1 MATTYI
7 HFTEEQKDQARRT
20 DLRSFLRG
28 QGEKV
33 ERSGSEYKWNHGG
46 EKITIRGNLWF
57 NQYEPDSGGGDA
69 IAFAREFYGLDFPEA
84 VKFLLEQQGVVILP
98 QKDVPA
104 KEKKPFAL
112 PTKNEDMRRVYAYL
126 LKARFLDRE
135 VVNAFVQDGLLYEDS
150 EYHNAVFVGVD
161 ENGSARH
168 AHKRGTYSDSGFK
181 GNVDSS
187 NPDYSFHHIGKS
199 NRLYVFEA
207 PIDMLSYISL
217 HKENWQ
223 EHSYVALCSTATYGA
238 MHILKSNPQID
249 TVITCLDHDSAGIEG
264 NYRLKEEILRLGAY
278 TVIAEQPRFKD
289 WNEGLK
295 SEHGLEPIPG
305 TEHPGL
311 QQMQGLCKDLSS
323 TFTGCKCLKYPLDEL
338 QKRHCRIRE
347 LKQNDW
353 EELFMQSYEMAGIA
367 FLLGQKQFASLEKSY
382 TAEQYGKILFRLY
395 APHHDKIGYKARISE
410 IGDRL
415 GEIRQ
420 AFQKNEILPES
431 AQMEQI
437 KNTLSLSVD
446 CLRLYA
452 YVEREQL
459 EMQRR
464 ESSCQNESLSMAMQQ

>member
-7 HFTEEQKDQARRT
+7 HVTEEQKDQARRT
-20 DLRSFLRG
+20 DLRSFLLG

-57 NQYEPDSGGGDA
+57 NQYNPEGGDA

-84 VKFLLEQQGVVILP
+84 VKFLLEQQGVVVLP
-98 QKDVPA
+98 QKDAPA

-112 PTKNEDMRRVYAYL
+112 PEKNEDMRRVYAYL
-126 LKARFLDRE
+126 LKGRFLDRE
-135 VVNAFVQDGLLYEDS
+135 VVNAFVRAGLLYEDA

-161 ENGSARH
+161 ENGIARH

-187 NPDYSFHHIGKS
+187 NPDYSFHYIGKS

-238 MHILKSNPQID
+238 THILKMNPQID
-249 TVITCLDHDSAGIEG
+249 TVVTCLDHDSAGIEG
-264 NYRLKEEILRLGAY
+264 NYRLKEEILRLGTY
-278 TVIAEQPRFKD
+278 TVRAEQPRFKD

-295 SEHGLEPIPG
+295 SAHGLEAIPG

-311 QQMQGLCKDLSS
+311 VRMKTLCQ
-323 TFTGCKCLKYPLDEL
+323 EL
-338 QKRHCRIRE
+338 
-347 LKQNDW
+347 
-353 EELFMQSYEMAGIA
+353 AIA
-367 FLLGQKQFASLEKSY
+367 FA
-382 TAEQYGKILFRLY
+382 
-395 APHHDKIGYKARISE
+395 
-410 IGDRL
+410 GD
-415 GEIRQ
+415 
-420 AFQKNEILPES
+420 
-431 AQMEQI
+431 
-437 KNTLSLSVD
+437 
-446 CLRLYA
+446 
-452 YVEREQL
+452 
-459 EMQRR
+459 
-464 ESSCQNESLSMAMQQ
+464 

>member
-20 DLRSFLRG
+20 DLRSFLLG

-112 PTKNEDMRRVYAYL
+112 PAKNEDMRRVYAYL

-135 VVNAFVQDGLLYEDS
+135 VVNAFVRAGLLYEDS

-161 ENGSARH
+161 ENGIARH

-187 NPDYSFHHIGKS
+187 NPDYSFHYIGKS

-207 PIDMLSYISL
+207 PIDMLSYLSL

-238 MHILKSNPQID
+238 MHILKANPQID

-311 QQMQGLCKDLSS
+311 QRMQGLCKDLSS

-464 ESSCQNESLSMAMQQ
+464 ESSCQNESSSMAMQQ

>member
-7 HFTEEQKDQARRT
+7 HFTEEQKDQARHT
-20 DLRSFLRG
+20 DLRSFLLG

-69 IAFAREFYGLDFPEA
+69 IAFVREFYGLDFPEA
-84 VKFLLEQQGVVILP
+84 VQFLLKQQGVAILP
-98 QKDVPA
+98 QKNIPE

-112 PTKNEDMRRVYAYL
+112 PKKNEDMRRVYAYL

-135 VVNAFVQDGLLYEDS
+135 IVNAFVRSGLLYEDA

-161 ENGSARH
+161 ENGIARH

-207 PIDMLSYISL
+207 PIDMLSYLSL

-238 MHILKSNPQID
+238 MHILKANPQID

-264 NYRLKEEILRLGAY
+264 NYRLKEQILRLGAY
-278 TVIAEQPRFKD
+278 
-289 WNEGLK
+289 G
-295 SEHGLEPIPG
+295 
-305 TEHPGL
+305 
-311 QQMQGLCKDLSS
+311 
-323 TFTGCKCLKYPLDEL
+323 EL
-338 QKRHCRIRE
+338 AYRYGIE
-347 LKQNDW
+347 DILTLLKQ
-353 EELFMQSYEMAGIA
+353 
-367 FLLGQKQFASLEKSY
+367 
-382 TAEQYGKILFRLY
+382 
-395 APHHDKIGYKARISE
+395 
-410 IGDRL
+410 
-415 GEIRQ
+415 
-420 AFQKNEILPES
+420 
-431 AQMEQI
+431 
-437 KNTLSLSVD
+437 
-446 CLRLYA
+446 
-452 YVEREQL
+452 
-459 EMQRR
+459 
-464 ESSCQNESLSMAMQQ
+464 

>member
-20 DLRSFLRG
+20 DLRSFLLG

-33 ERSGSEYKWNHGG
+33 EQSGSEYKWNHGG

-112 PTKNEDMRRVYAYL
+112 PEKNEDMRRVYAYL
-126 LKARFLDRE
+126 LKGRFLDRE
-135 VVNAFVQDGLLYEDS
+135 VVNTFVRVGLLYEDA

-161 ENGSARH
+161 ENGIARH
-168 AHKRGTYSDSGFK
+168 AHKRGTYSDSSFK

-187 NPDYSFHHIGKS
+187 NPDYSFHYIGKS

-238 MHILKSNPQID
+238 MYILKTNPQID

-278 TVIAEQPRFKD
+278 TVRAEQPRFKD

-338 QKRHCRIRE
+338 QKRHYRIRE

-367 FLLGQKQFASLEKSY
+367 FLLGQKQFTSLEKSY

-410 IGDRL
+410 IGNRL